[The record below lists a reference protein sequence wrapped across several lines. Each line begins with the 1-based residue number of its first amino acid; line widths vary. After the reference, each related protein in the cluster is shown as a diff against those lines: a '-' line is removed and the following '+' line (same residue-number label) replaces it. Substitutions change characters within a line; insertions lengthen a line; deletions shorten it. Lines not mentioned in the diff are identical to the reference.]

1 MAKASSR
8 TGSGD
13 SGNRNKILLIVSV
26 VILAVAGGWFY
37 MSQPKNLDE
46 QMREQV
52 QAKVKEHAPAPAAET
67 GDSSVAAPA
76 EATADGAKDE
86 NSTSA
91 ETPAEE
97 TPAAAKKPKKPKTG
111 AVF

>member
-1 MAKASSR
+1 MAKGSSR

-13 SGNRNKILLIVSV
+13 SGNRNKMLLIVSV

-37 MSQPKNLDE
+37 MSQPKDLDQ

-52 QAKVKEHAPAPAAET
+52 QAKVAEHAQPQAAE
-67 GDSSVAAPA
+67 GDSSVATPSE
-76 EATADGAKDE
+76 EATADGSKEDGGQPADQ
-86 NSTSA
+86 
-91 ETPAEE
+91 PAEE
-97 TPAAAKKPKKPKTG
+97 TPAAAKKPKKAKTG